1 MADSAAAP
9 AVTCRKFLR
18 GSFILNLPSH
28 HSRLEVERRAADDLE
43 QIGGGGLLLQRF
55 PQLVEQARV
64 LDGDDG
70 LLREIAD
77 QLDLFLC
84 EGSYLLT
91 VDGNCADRL
100 VLLEHRHGHVA
111 PCAAE
116 LSR

>member
-1 MADSAAAP
+1 
-9 AVTCRKFLR
+9 
-18 GSFILNLPSH
+18 
-28 HSRLEVERRAADDLE
+28 
-43 QIGGGGLLLQRF
+43 
-55 PQLVEQARV
+55 V

-84 EGSYLLT
+84 EGSYLLA

-116 LSR
+116 LGRVVREKLPFSRGIGEEDGLLRADDVLECASSRQRMGSPLPDEL